1 MEYSIVTEKLKIG
14 YDENII
20 VPSLDIAVVSGKITS
35 VIGANGCGKSTV
47 LKAIGRIIR
56 SKSGT
61 IIINNMDL
69 QGTKSREI
77 AKQMAILP
85 QTPNAPGTLTC
96 AELVAYGRFPYRRGF
111 GKLNKEDK
119 EIVDWALSV
128 TNMSDFSDREIASL
142 SGGQRQ
148 RVWIAMA
155 LAQQTGIILL
165 DEPTTY
171 LDLCHQLEVLELLK
185 KLNETQGTTIVMV
198 LHDLNLASRYSHYL
212 LAMRNGRVEK
222 FGTPQEVMTHGMLAD
237 CFRIDGDIVSDPRSG
252 KPMCISFDLFS
263 RGKRRR
269 GYEKI
274 LRGSCRGSSGFLLV
288 RGCGMFRP
296 RGRVRRHRVFSGTAE
311 FPCGDRPVRTRPAR
325 KYKQPPGSE
334 RFYGLLYFLSEHRN
348 ALRCGRRRI
357 WPEVEGRFLGGK
369 FVGGPERSAFSQ
381 FLVGRRYGT
390 AFGKPRRR
398 ARRVLSV
405 WVPRP

>member
-20 VPSLDIAVVSGKITS
+20 VPSLDIAVESGKITS

-171 LDLCHQLEVLELLK
+171 LDLCHQLEVLK
-185 KLNETQGTTIVMV
+185 
-198 LHDLNLASRYSHYL
+198 
-212 LAMRNGRVEK
+212 
-222 FGTPQEVMTHGMLAD
+222 
-237 CFRIDGDIVSDPRSG
+237 
-252 KPMCISFDLFS
+252 
-263 RGKRRR
+263 
-269 GYEKI
+269 
-274 LRGSCRGSSGFLLV
+274 
-288 RGCGMFRP
+288 
-296 RGRVRRHRVFSGTAE
+296 
-311 FPCGDRPVRTRPAR
+311 
-325 KYKQPPGSE
+325 
-334 RFYGLLYFLSEHRN
+334 
-348 ALRCGRRRI
+348 
-357 WPEVEGRFLGGK
+357 
-369 FVGGPERSAFSQ
+369 
-381 FLVGRRYGT
+381 
-390 AFGKPRRR
+390 
-398 ARRVLSV
+398 
-405 WVPRP
+405 

>member
-20 VPSLDIAVVSGKITS
+20 VPSLDIAVESGKITS

-252 KPMCISFDLFS
+252 KPMYISFDL
-263 RGKRRR
+263 
-269 GYEKI
+269 
-274 LRGSCRGSSGFLLV
+274 LQ
-288 RGCGMFRP
+288 P
-296 RGRVRRHRVFSGTAE
+296 RET
-311 FPCGDRPVRTRPAR
+311 
-325 KYKQPPGSE
+325 Q
-334 RFYGLLYFLSEHRN
+334 
-348 ALRCGRRRI
+348 
-357 WPEVEGRFLGGK
+357 EG
-369 FVGGPERSAFSQ
+369 V
-381 FLVGRRYGT
+381 
-390 AFGKPRRR
+390 
-398 ARRVLSV
+398 
-405 WVPRP
+405 